1 MAALSAGNEAFPTAA
16 LKASMKTGRVATTA
30 ARMVRSSARGRD
42 RRYWIVATAV
52 LPFVIGWALGHA
64 GYAAAVFAALGI
76 SSLLLSLHSG
86 LAGVMQGLGVSFLLS
101 SAPAYFGGRATAGGY
116 GPRWLTR
123 WAA

>member
-1 MAALSAGNEAFPTAA
+1 MKPVALPLLPLGWCDP
-16 LKASMKTGRVATTA
+16 LHVAEIVVT
-30 ARMVRSSARGRD
+30 
-42 RRYWIVATAV
+42 WIVATAV

-76 SSLLLSLHSG
+76 SSLLLSLRSG

-101 SAPAYFGGRATAGGY
+101 SAPAYFGGRARAGGY

-123 WAA
+123 WAAYAAAWRRRDRPGPSR